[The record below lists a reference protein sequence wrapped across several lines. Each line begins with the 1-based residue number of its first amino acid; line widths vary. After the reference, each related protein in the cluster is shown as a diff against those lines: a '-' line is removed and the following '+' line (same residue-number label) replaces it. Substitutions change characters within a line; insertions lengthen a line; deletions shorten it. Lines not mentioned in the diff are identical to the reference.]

1 LSAGAYLLGVNG
13 RMAVIYPAVRTVDLL
28 ATMRAAGLEPKRLR
42 MVHSFASAE
51 ASLVLVEGTKGGR
64 SGMKILAPLVI
75 YEKGKQYGAEVA
87 SILAGAP
94 QSVSSLISGV
104 SR

>member
-1 LSAGAYLLGVNG
+1 
-13 RMAVIYPAVRTVDLL
+13 
-28 ATMRAAGLEPKRLR
+28 
-42 MVHSFASAE
+42 MVHSFAGAE
-51 ASLVLVEGTKGGR
+51 ASLVLVEGVKGGR

-75 YEKGKQYGAEVA
+75 FEKGKQYSAEVA
-87 SILAGAP
+87 SMLAGAP